1 MNYLSAAYII
11 FWVLIFFYI
20 YKVRK
25 TNQELNEKIEILE
38 EKIKELEQNN

>member
-1 MNYLSAAYII
+1 MNYLSTAYII

-25 TNQELNEKIEILE
+25 TNQELTEKIEMLE
-38 EKIKELEQNN
+38 AKIEELEQQD

>member
-25 TNQELNEKIEILE
+25 TNHELTEKIEKLE
-38 EKIKELEQNN
+38 EKIEKMEQNN